1 MHTAWLLCCAVGI
14 APTAFA
20 DPTSFNDAIA
30 RAGRDAPTVEAGQ
43 AAAESARLMVKP
55 AGQLP
60 DPQLTVDL
68 QNVPIS
74 GVDRFRL
81 NRDEMTMLNVGI
93 MQDVPSDAAIRARQQ
108 AAEAD
113 VRVASAALD
122 ISRLQARVAAANAW
136 LEAYYAEQRVDALR
150 VLAHDAA
157 ALEQTTTASLGA
169 GIAKTDVALSARLQA
184 ARLEDR
190 IVDALF
196 EVTAARAELERWIGS
211 VGPDRLGPAPP
222 AFLIDAAELRDHVE
236 HHVEVAGSSAA
247 LARAD
252 AEVERVRA
260 GRQSDWSWSLA
271 YGRRD
276 PAFGDMV
283 SLGLKFSLPLFQ
295 SDRQAPAI
303 DARRADLKR
312 VGSEREALL
321 REHRAMLEARLAEH
335 VQLSARLARA
345 RNVVLPLAK
354 QQEAVASAAHAA
366 GTLDLAALFATRLEA
381 KEAELDRLDLE
392 RRLALVDAYL
402 TLEYGE
408 VLS

>member
-1 MHTAWLLCCAVGI
+1 MRTAWLLCCAVGA

-30 RAGRDAPTVEAGQ
+30 RAGREAPIVAAGEA
-43 AAAESARLMVKP
+43 ATESARLMVKP

-60 DPQLTVDL
+60 DPQLTLDL

-74 GVDRFRL
+74 GADRFAL

-93 MQDVPSDAAIRARQQ
+93 MQDVPSDAARRARQHV
-108 AAEAD
+108 AEAD
-113 VRVASAALD
+113 FRVAGASLD
-122 ISRLQARVAAANAW
+122 ISRLQASVATAAAW
-136 LEAYYAEQRVDALR
+136 LEAYYAEQRVDLLLAL
-150 VLAHDAA
+150 ASDAA
-157 ALEQTTTASLGA
+157 KLDKATTASLGA
-169 GIAKTDVALSARLQA
+169 GGGKTETLLAARLQA

-190 IVDALF
+190 IADARF
-196 EVTAARAELERWIGS
+196 EAAAARAELERWIGS
-211 VGPDRLGPAPP
+211 IGPDRLGPAPP
-222 AFLIDAAELRDHVE
+222 IFLIDPAALRDHVQ
-236 HHVEVAGSSAA
+236 HHVEVAGSSAV
-247 LARAD
+247 LARAE
-252 AEVERVRA
+252 AEVESARA
-260 GRQSDWSWSLA
+260 GRDSDWSWSLA

-303 DARRADLKR
+303 DAKRADQKR

-321 REHRAMLEARLAEH
+321 REHRAMLEAKLAEH
-335 VQLSARLARA
+335 VQLSARLVRA
-345 RNVVLPLAK
+345 RDVVLPLAK
-354 QQEAVASAAHAA
+354 EQEAVASAAHAS
-366 GTLDLAALFATRLEA
+366 GTLDLTALFAIRFEA

-408 VLS
+408 ALS